1 MEEAVE
7 VYVDQASTGIVA
19 GRAVSVWGESRV
31 EVATTLGSR
40 PVEPIRVVERRGG
53 TVESAHRVHAVAV
66 REGEVVASAGDPGLV
81 TFFRSSAKP
90 LQALQL
96 VRSRPELDDRL
107 IAIACAS
114 HRAEPEQI
122 QAVRDLLAAAPA
134 TEDDLELGLQE
145 GRPPERIYHNC
156 SGKHAGMLAA
166 CRARGWPTKDY
177 RLPAHPLQQAIL
189 AEVTAAAEATP
200 ATGTDHCSVVTFA
213 VPLERMASAFS
224 RLTALDGGERIAG
237 AMRTHPQLVGG
248 EGSLDTTLM
257 QAHPGWLAK
266 GGAEGLLCGNT
277 PDGAGFALKAEDGAF
292 RALSPAL
299 ASFFPGLDEFARVP
313 VENSRG
319 EEVGE
324 VVAG

>member
-1 MEEAVE
+1 
-7 VYVDQASTGIVA
+7 
-19 GRAVSVWGESRV
+19 
-31 EVATTLGSR
+31 
-40 PVEPIRVVERRGG
+40 VEPIRVLVRRGG
-53 TVESAHRVHAVAV
+53 SVESVHRVHAVAV
-66 REGEVVASAGDPGLV
+66 RDGEIVVSAGDPGLV

-90 LQALQL
+90 IQALQL
-96 VRSRPELDDRL
+96 VRVRPDLDDRL
-107 IAIACAS
+107 LAIACAS

-122 QAVRDLLAAAPA
+122 EAVRDLLAAGGV

-156 SGKHAGMLAA
+156 AGKHAGMLAV
-166 CRARGWPTKDY
+166 CRRRGWPTEGY
-177 RLPAHPLQQAIL
+177 RLPEHPLQQEIL
-189 AEVTAAAEATP
+189 REVSSAAGATP

-213 VPLERMASAFS
+213 LPLARMAGAFS
-224 RLTALDGGERIAG
+224 RLEQLDGGDRIAA
-237 AMRTHPQLVGG
+237 AMRAYPQLIGG
-248 EGSLDTTLM
+248 EGSVDTKLM
-257 QAHPGWLAK
+257 QSGPGWLAK
-266 GGAEGLLCGNT
+266 GGAEGLLCGIA
-277 PDGAGFALKAEDGAF
+277 PGGAGFALKAEDGAS